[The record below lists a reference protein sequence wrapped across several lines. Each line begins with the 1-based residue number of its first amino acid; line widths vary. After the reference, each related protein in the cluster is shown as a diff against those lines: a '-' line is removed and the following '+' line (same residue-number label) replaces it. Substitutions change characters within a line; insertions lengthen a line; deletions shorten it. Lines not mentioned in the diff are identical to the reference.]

1 MLGFY
6 PIRRVV
12 SIHMI
17 QLLLIKA
24 LSFCLA
30 DIITKIW
37 IVIMGAQC
45 IIILTVKC
53 RRDIVVIGIK
63 ILSPYSLSIHDVQ
76 HYNIQ

>member
-1 MLGFY
+1 
-6 PIRRVV
+6 
-12 SIHMI
+12 MI

-45 IIILTVKC
+45 IIILAANR
-53 RRDIVVIGIK
+53 RRDIAITGIK
-63 ILSPYSLSIHDVQ
+63 ILCPYSLSIHDVQ

>member
-24 LSFCLA
+24 LSFCLV

-45 IIILTVKC
+45 IIILAANH
-53 RRDIVVIGIK
+53 RRDIAVIGIK
-63 ILSPYSLSIHDVQ
+63 ILCPYSLSIHDVQ
-76 HYNIQ
+76 HCN

>member
-45 IIILTVKC
+45 IIIFAVKY
-53 RRDIVVIGIK
+53 RKDMAVVGIK
-63 ILSPYSLSIHDVQ
+63 NSQPEYT
-76 HYNIQ
+76 